1 MIYLRKPVNVLFQ
14 QPPNYILRIYE
25 VFILKKFSVE
35 QIRESLREN
44 RTSHLHL
51 LMRFL
56 LCFKFSFGTFIFN
69 LENHFLISRRWN
81 ISSVEKQFFEK
92 AVVCNFRKLYGNNW
106 CWKNFFKRKFLEGI
120 STRVGILRNSS
131 LEVPKIHKKKS
142 PCKVYRPFLY
152 SILIQILLFCMFHE
166 NL

>member
-1 MIYLRKPVNVLFQ
+1 MFHPHYWRHFCVPSSDFIRFFGLNLVKQYELAISKDAKTWLMIYLRKPVNVLFQ

-69 LENHFLISRRWN
+69 LENHFLIFRRWN
-81 ISSVEKQFFEK
+81 ISSMEE
-92 AVVCNFRKLYGNNW
+92 
-106 CWKNFFKRKFLEGI
+106 
-120 STRVGILRNSS
+120 
-131 LEVPKIHKKKS
+131 
-142 PCKVYRPFLY
+142 
-152 SILIQILLFCMFHE
+152 
-166 NL
+166 